1 MVATVSRAGAP
12 VVDDAFG
19 VLAHPVRRE
28 LLERLAREEQ
38 RAGDLARRLP
48 VSRSAVS
55 QHLRLM
61 LAVGVVAERRAG
73 RERYYSLR
81 RDRLDEVEQWLRR
94 LDDFWGRSLE
104 RLGDHLDGD
113 R

>member
-1 MVATVSRAGAP
+1 MGQAGAP
-12 VVDDAFG
+12 VVEDAFG
-19 VLAHPVRRE
+19 VIAHPVRRE
-28 LLERLAREEQ
+28 LLQRLAHEES
-38 RAGDLARRLP
+38 RASDLALRLP

-61 LAVGVVAERRAG
+61 LAVGVVAERRDG

-81 RDRLDEVEQWLRR
+81 REGLRDVDNWLAN
-94 LDDFWGRSLE
+94 LDDFWATSLQ
-104 RLGDHLDGD
+104 RLGDHLDGA

>member
-1 MVATVSRAGAP
+1 MAVRAGAP
-12 VVDDAFG
+12 VVEDAFG

-61 LAVGVVAERRAG
+61 LAVGVVGERREG

-81 RDRLDEVEQWLRR
+81 RDRLRDVDDWLAQ
-94 LDDFWGRSLE
+94 LDDFWGRSLA
-104 RLGDHLDGD
+104 RLGAHLDANP
-113 R
+113 

>member
-1 MVATVSRAGAP
+1 MGTAGAP

-28 LLERLAREEQ
+28 LLRRLARDER
-38 RAGDLARRLP
+38 RASDLAQRLP
-48 VSRSAVS
+48 LSRSAVS

-61 LAVGVVAERRAG
+61 LAVGVVAERLSG

-81 RDRLDEVEQWLRR
+81 PEGLVEVSDWLAE
-94 LDDFWGRSLE
+94 LADFWARSLP
-104 RLGDHLDGD
+104 RRGAPSGGGA
-113 R
+113 

>member
-1 MVATVSRAGAP
+1 MGHAGAP

-28 LLERLAREEQ
+28 LLRRLASAEG
-38 RAGDLARRLP
+38 RAGDLAQQLP

-61 LAVGVVAERRAG
+61 LEVGVVAERLSG

-81 RDRLDEVEQWLRR
+81 REGLGEVSDWLAE
-94 LDDFWGRSLE
+94 LDDFWARSLQ
-104 RLGDHLDGD
+104 RLGAHLDTGS
-113 R
+113 

>member
-1 MVATVSRAGAP
+1 MGGSRAGAP
-12 VVDDAFG
+12 VVEDAFG

-38 RAGDLARRLP
+38 RAGDLAQRLP

-61 LAVGVVAERRAG
+61 LAVGVVAERRDG

-81 RDRLDEVEQWLRR
+81 RDQLRDVDEWLTQLDR
-94 LDDFWGRSLE
+94 FWGRSLT
-104 RLGDHLDGD
+104 RLGAHLDANP
-113 R
+113 

>member
-1 MVATVSRAGAP
+1 MGHAGAP
-12 VVDDAFG
+12 IVDDAFG

-28 LLERLAREEQ
+28 LLQRLARREG
-38 RAGDLARRLP
+38 RASDLAHRLP

-61 LAVGVVAERRAG
+61 LEVGVVAERRAG

-81 RDRLDEVEQWLRR
+81 RDRLGEVDRWLAR
-94 LDDFWGRSLE
+94 LDGFWARSLQ
-104 RLGDHLDGD
+104 RLGEHLDED
-113 R
+113 A

>member
-1 MVATVSRAGAP
+1 MGTAGAP
-12 VVDDAFG
+12 VVEDAFG

-28 LLERLAREEQ
+28 LLRRLAREES
-38 RAGDLARRLP
+38 RASDLALRLP

-61 LAVGVVAERRAG
+61 LEVGVVGERKAG

-81 RDRLDEVEQWLRR
+81 RDRLNEVDEWLTD
-94 LDDFWGRSLE
+94 LDNFWATSLQ
-104 RLGDHLDGD
+104 RLGRHLDGGKS
-113 R
+113 

>member
-1 MVATVSRAGAP
+1 MAASRAGAP
-12 VVDDAFG
+12 VVEDAFG

-28 LLERLAREEQ
+28 LLERLARQDQ

-61 LAVGVVAERRAG
+61 LAVGVVAERRDG

-81 RDRLDEVEQWLRR
+81 RDRLHDVDDWLAR
-94 LDDFWGRSLE
+94 LDGFWAQSLV
-104 RLGDHLDGD
+104 RLGAHLDEQS
-113 R
+113 

>member
-1 MVATVSRAGAP
+1 MAGVGRAGAP
-12 VVDDAFG
+12 VVEDAFG
-19 VLAHPVRRE
+19 VLAHPVRRQ
-28 LLERLAREEQ
+28 LLQRLAHEEG

-61 LAVGVVAERRAG
+61 LAVGVVAERREG

-81 RDRLDEVEQWLRR
+81 RDRLSEVDRW
-94 LDDFWGRSLE
+94 LE
-104 RLGDHLDGD
+104 RLDGFWAKSLQRLGEHLDAPT
-113 R
+113 

>member
-1 MVATVSRAGAP
+1 MAAPGAP
-12 VVDDAFG
+12 VVEDAFG

-28 LLERLAREEQ
+28 LLERLARREQ

-61 LAVGVVAERRAG
+61 LSVGIVAERRDG

-81 RDRLDEVEQWLRR
+81 RDQLADVDRWLARLDE
-94 LDDFWGRSLE
+94 FWTRSLE
-104 RLGDHLDGD
+104 RLGAHLDGQS
-113 R
+113 

>member
-1 MVATVSRAGAP
+1 MGRAGAP
-12 VVDDAFG
+12 IVDDAFG

-28 LLERLAREEQ
+28 LLQRLARREG
-38 RAGDLARRLP
+38 RASDLAHRLP

-61 LAVGVVAERRAG
+61 LEVGVVAERRAG

-81 RDRLDEVEQWLRR
+81 RDRLGEVDRWFAR
-94 LDDFWGRSLE
+94 LDDFWARSLQ
-104 RLGDHLDGD
+104 RLGEHLDED
-113 R
+113 A